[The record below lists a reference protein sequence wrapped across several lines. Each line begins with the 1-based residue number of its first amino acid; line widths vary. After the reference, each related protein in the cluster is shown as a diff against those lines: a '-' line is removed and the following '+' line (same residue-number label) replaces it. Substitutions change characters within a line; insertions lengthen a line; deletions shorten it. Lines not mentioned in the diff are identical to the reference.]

1 MIDISFLLLRS
12 AFTTSFTLIESV
24 GKWVNGKWVV
34 SQGQERILYGAV
46 SPTSQ
51 KDLER
56 LPETSRLECTT
67 TFWVKGATHLNIDAS
82 HPPRIR
88 YRGATY
94 TITQEEDYSNHGF
107 TKLYGKKL
115 GGI

>member
-1 MIDISFLLLRS
+1 MVDISFLLLRP
-12 AFTTSFTLIESV
+12 AFTTSFILVESA

-34 SQGQERILYGAV
+34 SEGQERILYGAV

-51 KDLER
+51 KDLEQI
-56 LPETSRLECTT
+56 PETSRLECTT
-67 TFWVKGATHLNIDAS
+67 TLWVKGAIHLNIDDS

-94 TITQEEDYSNHGF
+94 TIKQEGDYSNHGF